1 MENYKEKLKECL
13 QIINRI
19 CTTIN
24 SQNIPSDTISCN
36 ELYNILYQLIPLIPD
51 EYYIFRDRLRDNI
64 LPLLRVP
71 DLIETDQY
79 GNQFVTPLNGINPYS
94 LGEVTATIA
103 YLNKYSNN
111 NPSSIW
117 ENIHPLIK
125 SVAKNRFDDGYYA
138 DAVEAAFK
146 EINISVKKYI
156 RIKQISKK
164 MGLN

>member
-71 DLIETDQY
+71 D
-79 GNQFVTPLNGINPYS
+79 
-94 LGEVTATIA
+94 
-103 YLNKYSNN
+103 
-111 NPSSIW
+111 
-117 ENIHPLIK
+117 
-125 SVAKNRFDDGYYA
+125 
-138 DAVEAAFK
+138 
-146 EINISVKKYI
+146 
-156 RIKQISKK
+156 RIDLFQ
-164 MGLN
+164 